1 LHRGLGAGTEV
12 GCAAKLLDA
21 ALIQRQSAFALWQ
34 PSRKGSIDAV
44 ADLLSELKR
53 LGIIR
58 ALPLG
63 EKFGCLFLRAQKRPR
78 LVKKLFIVFGRLRNL
93 EAHPGNNFGSGSTAT
108 LSAGYGV
115 VLRADTSE
123 KNLGDCLA
131 LSASELE

>member
-1 LHRGLGAGTEV
+1 VARRTEL
-12 GCAAKLLDA
+12 GCAANLLDA
-21 ALIQRQSAFALWQ
+21 AWIQRQSAFALRQ
-34 PSRKGSIDAV
+34 PSRKGPIDAV
-44 ADLLSELKR
+44 PDLLSELKR
-53 LGIIR
+53 LGVIR

-78 LVKKLFIVFGRLRNL
+78 LVQKIFTVFGGFRDL